1 MPEYLAPGVYI
12 EEVEMGGK
20 PIEGVS
26 TTTAGFIGETE
37 RGPTRPTLVTG
48 LEQFRRL
55 YGDFISN
62 SYLPYAVEGFFGNG
76 GKRCF
81 IARVVGEKSKS
92 ANLVVMGD
100 AQVAQAPAAP
110 TSTPQPAATFQLTD
124 QDLNKLKAESKL
136 SGEEI
141 EKLKNLKVDASEDE
155 NQFLQRVEAQLG
167 TTLNKEQKETIKKQ
181 AKKTPLEP
189 SKKPKKNNGQAT
201 DAFRITAIG
210 PGEWGNRVA
219 VKFTKSSLHPETSN
233 PKVFNM
239 TVIYWKDD
247 LPKDP
252 DDPEKV
258 IAVDPTDPN
267 NDRGVPNRREP
278 SLIEIYDNLSPE
290 RLSSDF
296 YEKRINDISALI
308 QVKRKTDAIP
318 LLDGEI
324 LLLKGGL
331 PGETINL
338 KDYKGKTAFF
348 TAEGKDKE
356 ERRER
361 TGLLAFKE
369 VDEISMVCA
378 PNEDNV
384 EGLTLEIVNHCELM
398 KDRFAI
404 IQANQSAGRPG
415 ILFPPFDS
423 KYAAFYY
430 PWVKVIDPL
439 TNSPKLI
446 PPGGHIAGIYARS
459 DIERGVHKAPA
470 NEVVRGVLGLQ
481 FPLSKGEQDILNPRG
496 VNCIRAFRG
505 RGIRVWGARTVSS
518 DPIWKYVNVRRLFLY
533 IEESIEEGTQWVV
546 FEPNDQ
552 RLWARVKQG
561 VTDFLTRVWKDGAL
575 MGTTPD
581 EAFFVKCDETTMTQ
595 DDIDNGRLIILIGV
609 APVKPAEYVIFRIA
623 QWRGGSTAIE

>member
-1 MPEYLAPGVYI
+1 MPEYLAPGVYV

-62 SYLPYAVEGFFGNG
+62 SYLPYAVDGFFGNG

-81 IARVVGEKSKS
+81 IARVVGEKSES
-92 ANLVVMGD
+92 ANLVVEGKAEG
-100 AQVAQAPAAP
+100 AQPVADSAAGTQP
-110 TSTPQPAATFQLTD
+110 TVTFKLTD
-124 QDLNKLKAESKL
+124 EDLKKLRPILKLPDEEFKKLESLKGRTFRNESLFLKEVDQIKLETQLNDEQKKEISKQTKKTAESSQKDEQG
-136 SGEEI
+136 SDKEPEEFHI
-141 EKLKNLKVDASEDE
+141 
-155 NQFLQRVEAQLG
+155 
-167 TTLNKEQKETIKKQ
+167 T
-181 AKKTPLEP
+181 
-189 SKKPKKNNGQAT
+189 
-201 DAFRITAIG
+201 FRITAIG
-210 PGEWGNRVA
+210 PGKWGDRVA
-219 VKFTKSSLHPETSN
+219 VKVEKASLYHEKRN
-233 PKVFNM
+233 PNVFKM

-252 DDPEKV
+252 TDPKKV
-258 IAVDPTDPN
+258 IAVDPTDPK
-267 NDRGVPNRREP
+267 NDRDPNRMEP
-278 SLIEIYDNLSPE
+278 SLIEVYDNLSPMT
-290 RLSSDF
+290 LSSDF

-308 QVKRKTDAIP
+308 RVEKSDKKITLRN
-318 LLDGEI
+318 GEI
-324 LLLKGGL
+324 KFLGRGPADDNDDEIKLS
-331 PGETINL
+331 
-338 KDYKGKTAFF
+338 DY
-348 TAEGKDKE
+348 EGKNGQG
-356 ERRER
+356 ER
-361 TGLLAFKE
+361 TGLRAFEE

-378 PNEDNV
+378 PNENDDDLQ
-384 EGLTLEIVNHCELM
+384 GLTKEIIIHCELM

-404 IQANQSAGRPG
+404 IQAKQTAGPVG
-415 ILFPPFDS
+415 DLFPPEDS

-481 FPLSKGEQDILNPRG
+481 FPLTKGEQDILNPRG

-533 IEESIEEGTQWVV
+533 IEESIDEGTQWVV

-581 EAFFVKCDETTMTQ
+581 EAFFVKCDETTMTR

-623 QWRGGSTAIE
+623 QWRGGSAAIE